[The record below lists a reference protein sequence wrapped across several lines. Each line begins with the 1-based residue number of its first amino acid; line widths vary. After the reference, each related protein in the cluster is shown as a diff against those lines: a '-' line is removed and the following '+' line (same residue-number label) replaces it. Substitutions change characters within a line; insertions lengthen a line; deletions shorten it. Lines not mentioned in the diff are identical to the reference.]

1 VYSFYESF
9 IYYWLRVIYVYIMSN
24 RKIYRTISIQSDIAD
39 RIDEIVGSNVGFVS
53 STEFVRDAIRRRLEQ
68 LEKKEEHK

>member
-1 VYSFYESF
+1 
-9 IYYWLRVIYVYIMSN
+9 MSN

-39 RIDEIVGSNVGFVS
+39 RIDEIVDSNIGFVS